1 MGGIHLLAGFDSFT
15 LTWHYF
21 FDSLVAGLTLGSL
34 YALLAIGYSMVYGIL
49 KLLNFAHGEV
59 FMIGSYIGYFV
70 LTALGGATSPK
81 VSIPVLFLLM
91 FAAAMLGSGLLG
103 VAIERFAYRPLRHA
117 PRIAPLISALGV
129 SFFLQQLATLLF
141 GSIPKQYNTF
151 SLHNGSLFNRIT
163 IGNFQ
168 IQYMQLFV
176 LVSAFVL
183 MVALTQLVS
192 RTKVGRA
199 MRATSFDLEAASMMG
214 IDIDRVIVF
223 TFFVGSA
230 LAGAGGVMNG
240 LIFQNVNPYVG
251 FNAGLKAF
259 TAAVVGGIGSIKGA
273 MFGGLTIGVAQSF
286 ATGYL
291 SSAYQDVIVFA
302 LLVVILLVRPTGLFG
317 TPVLQKVRWTR
328 LRTRR
333 RLHLRSTRP
342 ARRSAP
348 TNGSRDPASA
358 GKQEACGDGSTRCPL
373 PCSSQQRRRALHS
386 SRSSRC

>member
-1 MGGIHLLAGFDSFT
+1 MGGIHLLAGFDAFT

-70 LTALGGATSPK
+70 LTALGGATTPK

-91 FAAAMLGSGLLG
+91 FAAAMVGSGLLG
-103 VAIERFAYRPLRHA
+103 IAIERFAYRPLRHA

-141 GSIPKQYNTF
+141 GSVPKQYDTF
-151 SLHNGSLFNRIT
+151 SLHDGSLFNRIT
-163 IGNFQ
+163 IGNFE

-176 LVSAFVL
+176 IVSAFVL
-183 MVALTQLVS
+183 MVALTQLVA

-230 LAGAGGVMNG
+230 LAGASGVMNG
-240 LIFQNVNPYVG
+240 LIYQNVNPYVG

-291 SSAYQDVIVFA
+291 SSAYQDVIVFV

-317 TPVLQKVRWTR
+317 TPALQKV
-328 LRTRR
+328 
-333 RLHLRSTRP
+333 
-342 ARRSAP
+342 
-348 TNGSRDPASA
+348 
-358 GKQEACGDGSTRCPL
+358 
-373 PCSSQQRRRALHS
+373 
-386 SRSSRC
+386 